1 MRIKDVRDVLRAGG
15 RDGAGAVLNSF
26 PVSDWKP
33 DSDGAPVGKASVPE
47 TFAAPVEVA
56 GADEWAGVSAL
67 LGGGEAF
74 SLVHFIG
81 GGGTLPVI
89 KVHGPAGC
97 ECLTVLE
104 LQSRLA
110 SASPWRSVTVN
121 AVTDANGLRIAQH
134 RLLALRFS
142 ASMALELQS
151 RVLWRL
157 RELGLPLAAVV
168 NEGARLHAL
177 IVVDA
182 GDVMEYRSTARELLE
197 ACEAL
202 GIERSTVGADSEI
215 PLPGSHS
222 AELWFMEPLAS
233 RIRDDQLLMV
243 RDAVRVAVAA
253 SEQGSGQGEPVLDA
267 RAFDTAGNDRG
278 NSELFVKRW
287 SEVLRYVPRLKTWL
301 VLKGGLWRRDEA
313 GRVVEMAK
321 AVSDELMALAAT
333 LKGDAQ
339 KAGVARA
346 LRMGEAGRL
355 AKMIELAQ
363 SDPRIA
369 VEAARLDA
377 NAMLVGVGN
386 GVLDLASG
394 DLLTDAEASAALI
407 TKRLGCEFAPDA
419 KCPVWERFVA
429 DVCGDSA
436 ALVRYF
442 RQLAGYCLT
451 GLMEEQTFQFFFGG
465 GANGKT
471 VFTETLCA
479 LLGDYA
485 ARADDSILVASANAK
500 PGASLARLPGV
511 RLLVGSETSEGQR
524 LNESLVKQITGG
536 DTITAEPKYCA
547 PFDFKPTCKLV
558 LFGNHKPVI
567 RGTDGGI
574 WRRVRLVPFTV
585 TVAQEKRDSRLPE
598 RLRAEL
604 SGILNWAIEGL
615 HDWAANGRR
624 LAVPEC
630 VTAASDEYRTDS
642 DWLADFIDE
651 RLEQLAGFT
660 TSKKDVFLAYSQWSR
675 DEGLSYPL
683 AKKALSRRLKER
695 GFVESS
701 AHYWSG
707 VRLRVE

>member
-1 MRIKDVRDVLRAGG
+1 MKIKDVRDVLRAAG
-15 RDGAGAVLNSF
+15 RDGAGEALNSF
-26 PVSDWKP
+26 PVSEWKP

-47 TFAAPVEVA
+47 TFAASVDMA
-56 GADEWAGVSAL
+56 GGDEWASVSAL
-67 LGGGEAF
+67 IDGGEAV
-74 SLVHFIG
+74 SLVRFIG
-81 GGGTLPVI
+81 GDGTLSVI
-89 KVHGPAGC
+89 KVRGPAGF
-97 ECLTVLE
+97 ECLPVLE

-110 SASPWRSVTVN
+110 SSPNWQSVTVN
-121 AVTDANGLRIAQH
+121 AVTDANGLRIAEH
-134 RLLALRFS
+134 RLLALRFTS
-142 ASMALELQS
+142 SMTLELQG
-151 RVLWRL
+151 RILWRL
-157 RELGLPLAAVV
+157 RELGLPIAAVV

-182 GDVMEYRSTARELLE
+182 GDVMEYRSKARELLE

-202 GIERSTVGADSEI
+202 GIERSTVGAESEI
-215 PLPGSHS
+215 PLPGSHG

-233 RIRDDQLLMV
+233 RMRDDQLLVV
-243 RDAVRVAVAA
+243 RDAVRFAVAA
-253 SEQGSGQGEPVLDA
+253 SEQGAGQGEPVLDA

-301 VLKGGLWRRDEA
+301 ILKGGLWRRDEA

-321 AVSDELMALAAT
+321 TVSDELMTLAAT

-339 KAGVARA
+339 KASVARA

-369 VEAARLDA
+369 VEATRLDA

-407 TKRLGCEFAPDA
+407 TKRLGCEFTPGA
-419 KCPVWERFVA
+419 KCAAWERFVA

-442 RQLAGYCLT
+442 RQLAGYFLT

-585 TVAQEKRDSRLPE
+585 TVAPEKRDSRLPE

-630 VTAASDEYRTDS
+630 VTTASDEYRTDS
-642 DWLADFIDE
+642 DWLADFIEE
-651 RLEQLAGFT
+651 RLEQMAGFT
-660 TSKKDVFLAYSQWSR
+660 LSKR
-675 DEGLSYPL
+675 DLHSDYLEWAKAEGYTHPL
-683 AKKALSRRLKER
+683 PNKSLSRRLKER
-695 GFVESS
+695 GFEESNPKT
-701 AHYWSG
+701 WRN
-707 VRLRVE
+707 VRFVS